1 MAYVIG
7 LVHFEWHTKAKLTIL
22 AFLYC
27 GVFVKNSNIGIL
39 VLWRVYGNLS
49 CPPSLGQ
56 ILHKSMADKG
66 GKKQFMFH
74 GLRLT
79 NSRLPTISFEFGF
92 DDKPLLEIIAKCCV
106 LIREWCGLYY
116 ALLDVSMSNIALF
129 VIVDDCTAERAII
142 ASNGFKLILGN
153 FLKIYVE
160 RPSPFSATANPGSVT
175 NIDQANVMSML
186 PLSETSNR

>member
-1 MAYVIG
+1 
-7 LVHFEWHTKAKLTIL
+7 
-22 AFLYC
+22 
-27 GVFVKNSNIGIL
+27 
-39 VLWRVYGNLS
+39 
-49 CPPSLGQ
+49 
-56 ILHKSMADKG
+56 MADKG

-106 LIREWCGLYY
+106 LIREWCGLYH
-116 ALLDVSMSNIALF
+116 ALLDVSMNNIALF
-129 VIVDDCTAERAII
+129 VIVDDCTAKRAII
-142 ASNGFKLILGN
+142 ASNGFKGILGN

-175 NIDQANVMSML
+175 NVDQANVMSMFNVIGNFQQVVAVCL
-186 PLSETSNR
+186 VCALVSRSVTILRHKVNLTKLLMSTLDYFMWICNVTLSG